1 MATSHH
7 RSTTQ
12 PVAQPAGQN
21 TALLWNDLPEP
32 VANPGRWAGRF
43 LRLIAL
49 LLAVALPVPMSLPQP
64 TGELT
69 RLAGIPD
76 GPFAPTTPP
85 TLFSPPLAE
94 PARAGQHYDVLV
106 FGSAFSAGTG
116 DGMGVP
122 AGGLWT
128 DHLRNLTGLSV
139 GVDKGGMAALIDKLE
154 RADQWLSTPRL
165 IILELSERQ
174 IRDLSGMPAL
184 PYPVAGPVD
193 APDTGSVGK
202 LPVAKLPV
210 VEAAARQLVARPLG
224 LHPQTHSPL
233 DDPEAS
239 LSSRIGTGLT
249 VIRRALSIAPA
260 RDKPEVMEQ
269 QLRQTGLFSSQ
280 QTASTLFLSDDFA
293 PWRSDQ
299 ALLMERR
306 HTLLQLQDAV
316 EANSRAQF
324 LLLVAPDKGSVY
336 GPLLRP
342 TNRKPSQV
350 EAVLASDPRL
360 HMVPLVAILRAL
372 ANGGMVDLYAPN
384 SSLWGAPGHQ
394 QAARATVATLERL
407 GMVRMTGRIPD
418 GIQSNCGVPCPL
430 LPAATTA
437 FGTMAPP

>member
-1 MATSHH
+1 MATSPH

-12 PVAQPAGQN
+12 PVAQPAGQS

-43 LRLIAL
+43 LRLVAL
-49 LLAVALPVPMSLPQP
+49 LLALALPVLMSLPQP

-139 GVDKGGMAALIDKLE
+139 GVDKGGMAALIGKLE
-154 RADQWLSTPRL
+154 HVDQWLSTTRL

-174 IRDLSGMPAL
+174 IRDLSGMPASL
-184 PYPVAGPVD
+184 P
-193 APDTGSVGK
+193 
-202 LPVAKLPV
+202 PVAKPPV
-210 VEAAARQLVARPLG
+210 VEAAARQLVAHPLG

-239 LSSRIGTGLT
+239 LSSRISTGLT

-293 PWRSDQ
+293 PWRSDH

-306 HTLLQLQDAV
+306 HILLQLQDAV
-316 EANSRAQF
+316 EANSRARF

-360 HMVPLVAILRAL
+360 HMVPLVTILRAL

-418 GIQSNCGVPCPL
+418 GIQSNCGVPCPQ

-437 FGTMAPP
+437 FGTTAPP